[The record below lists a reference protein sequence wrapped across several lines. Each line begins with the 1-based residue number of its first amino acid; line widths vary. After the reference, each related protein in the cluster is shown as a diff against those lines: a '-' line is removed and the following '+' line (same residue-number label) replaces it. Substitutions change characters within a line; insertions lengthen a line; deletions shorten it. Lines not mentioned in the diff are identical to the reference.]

1 AEKRFEAEKES
12 QKQTRRAVRLGY
24 TAIFLLILIGGV
36 FGKKVG
42 NAFQVEI
49 TDTGIGMSDEAIRK
63 LFTLNAS
70 STFGTENEKGIGLG
84 MVLCGEIIEQHN
96 GTIAV
101 ESGLNKGTKITV
113 KLPIRG

>member
-1 AEKRFEAEKES
+1 M
-12 QKQTRRAVRLGY
+12 LN
-24 TAIFLLILIGGV
+24 GV

-96 GTIAV
+96 GTIGV